1 MKSLVIKF
9 ISIFIGI
16 ICILYYILVN
26 ALSGKTTF
34 SSFYLILGVVIILY
48 TLFINKLLKL
58 QWFKKVYKPIK
69 ILALI
74 CISIFIIVEGA
85 IIFYP
90 KKSLKPCDYIVVL
103 GAGIRGENLTATLRD
118 RLDKTIEYLEKTGF
132 NGEIVVSGGQ
142 GPGESITEAYAM
154 EKYLVENGVPKDKIV
169 LENKA
174 TSTYENL
181 NYSKKIIENLS
192 GKPIKDLDILIVTT
206 DFHAMRSNLL
216 AKRNGYNNIDLYTS
230 KTQWYLV
237 PSMYAREFFAFC
249 KSYFLDKGI

>member
-16 ICILYYILVN
+16 ICIAYYVLVN

-58 QWFKKVYKPIK
+58 QWFKKVYKPMK

-85 IIFYP
+85 IILYP

-103 GAGIRGENLTATLRD
+103 GAGIRGENLTATL

-181 NYSKKIIENLS
+181 NYSKKIIEDLS
-192 GKPIKDLDILIVTT
+192 GKSIKDLDILIVTT

-216 AKRNGYNNIDLYTS
+216 AKRNGYDKTDLYTS

-237 PSMYAREFFAFC
+237 PSMYAREFFAFG
-249 KSYFLDKGI
+249 KSYLLDKGI

>member
-1 MKSLVIKF
+1 
-9 ISIFIGI
+9 
-16 ICILYYILVN
+16 
-26 ALSGKTTF
+26 
-34 SSFYLILGVVIILY
+34 
-48 TLFINKLLKL
+48 
-58 QWFKKVYKPIK
+58 
-69 ILALI
+69 
-74 CISIFIIVEGA
+74 
-85 IIFYP
+85 YP

-192 GKPIKDLDILIVTT
+192 GKPIKDLDILVVTT

-249 KSYFLDKGI
+249 KSYFLDKRI

>member
-9 ISIFIGI
+9 IS
-16 ICILYYILVN
+16 
-26 ALSGKTTF
+26 
-34 SSFYLILGVVIILY
+34 ILGVVIILY

-58 QWFKKVYKPIK
+58 QWFKTVYKPIK

-118 RLDKTIEYLEKTGF
+118 RLDNTIEYLEKTGF

-174 TSTYENL
+174 YENL

-192 GKPIKDLDILIVTT
+192 GKPIKDLDILVVTT

-216 AKRNGYNNIDLYTS
+216 AKRNGYNKAYLYTS

-249 KSYFLDKGI
+249 KSYFLDKRI